1 MKKISILI
9 AVCILSFTASAQS
22 TNASDLA
29 KKLLMV
35 TGSGEVGVQMVGMM
49 IEEYKKN
56 LPDVPEEF
64 WKKLNSEVKAD
75 EIVDLVV
82 PIYVKHYSVEDMTKL
97 IEFFNSPLG
106 KKYISKIPM
115 ITQES
120 YAVGQEWGQK
130 LGERVVK
137 KLQAEGY
144 LKDK

>member
-22 TNASDLA
+22 NNASDLA

-64 WKKLNSEVKAD
+64 WKKLNNEVKAD

-144 LKDK
+144 LKKD